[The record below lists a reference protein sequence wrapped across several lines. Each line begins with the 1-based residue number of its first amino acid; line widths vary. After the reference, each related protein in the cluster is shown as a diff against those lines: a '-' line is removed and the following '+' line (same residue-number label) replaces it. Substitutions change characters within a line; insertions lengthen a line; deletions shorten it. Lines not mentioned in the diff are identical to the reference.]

1 MGKNSN
7 EITMKDLLNSVKE
20 GTKVTR
26 AAQQTNS
33 EQLAEVARAQKSYYD
48 SFIDRLNSHE
58 ENMSKGLYHV
68 NETINQGTAEGI
80 RQTRESEK
88 RLSDKIDSIKGKA
101 LGVLDWLTILLVTI
115 ISGVG
120 GWLFSKCMIAHEFAA
135 WVDRTDTI
143 NYVRDAA
150 GNITD
155 ITNTSVATT
164 VWPTVILTVAL
175 FAVVGF
181 TVAYAICD
189 SIRAKESD

>member
-1 MGKNSN
+1 MGKK
-7 EITMKDLLNSVKE
+7 EITMQDLLNSVNE
-20 GTKVTR
+20 GTSTTR
-26 AAQQTNS
+26 AAQQANS

-68 NETINQGTAEGI
+68 NETVNQAAAEGI
-80 RQTRESEK
+80 KQTRESER

-101 LGVLDWLTILLVTI
+101 FGALDWIAIFLVTI

-120 GWLFSKCMIAHEFAA
+120 GWLFSKHMIAHEFAA

-143 NYVRDAA
+143 QYVRDAA

-155 ITNTSVATT
+155 ITNTTSATT
-164 VWPTVILTVAL
+164 VWPTVILTIVL
-175 FAVVGF
+175 FAIVGF
-181 TVAYAICD
+181 TVACAICD

>member
-1 MGKNSN
+1 MGKK
-7 EITMKDLLNSVKE
+7 EITMQDLLNSVNE
-20 GTKVTR
+20 GTSTTR
-26 AAQQTNS
+26 AAQQANS

-68 NETINQGTAEGI
+68 NETVNQAAAEGI
-80 RQTRESEK
+80 KQTRESER

-101 LGVLDWLTILLVTI
+101 FGALDWITIFLVTI

-120 GWLFSKCMIAHEFAA
+120 GWFFSKCMITHEFAA

-143 NYVRDAA
+143 QYVRDAA

-155 ITNTSVATT
+155 ITNTTSATT
-164 VWPTVILTVAL
+164 VWPTVILTVVL
-175 FAVVGF
+175 FAIVGF